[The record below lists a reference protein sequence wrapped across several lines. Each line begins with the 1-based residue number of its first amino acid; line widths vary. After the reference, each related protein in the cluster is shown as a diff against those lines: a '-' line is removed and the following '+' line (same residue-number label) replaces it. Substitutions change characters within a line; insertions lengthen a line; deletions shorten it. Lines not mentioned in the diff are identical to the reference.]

1 MSEPKQKFVGSR
13 VHRPLLAA
21 ALAAS
26 AAVPAPAMAAATDI
40 FLKFTPAI
48 AGTATDKNHAGQ
60 IQLRTF
66 SAGVSNTPSS
76 SGGPG
81 GGASKPVCAAVG
93 ATKGIDQAT
102 PPLWKAAFTGQ
113 HYQSAQI
120 DVQKSGGGGPGGSL
134 VFLKWELS
142 DVVVASTEDSGST
155 NDFGEETIAL
165 RWSKVKVTYSMQNIK
180 GQTVSNSVTLDC
192 ATNKTTIEEPLP
204 D

>member
-26 AAVPAPAMAAATDI
+26 AAVPAPAIAAATEI
-40 FLKFTPAI
+40 FLKFTPTI

-60 IQLRTF
+60 IQLQTF
-66 SAGVSNTPSS
+66 SAGVSNTGSP
-76 SGGPG
+76 SGGG
-81 GGASKPVCAAVG
+81 GGAGKPTCEAIG

-102 PPLWKAAFTGQ
+102 PPLWRAAFTGQ

-120 DVQKSGGGGPGGSL
+120 DFQRSGSIPL
-134 VFLKWELS
+134 VFLKYELS
-142 DVVVASTEDSGST
+142 DVVVASTEDAGST

-165 RWSKVKVTYSMQNIK
+165 RWSKVKVTYSMQSPT
-180 GQTVSNSVTLDC
+180 GRVVSNSVTLDC
-192 ATNKTTIEEPLP
+192 ATSKTTIEDPAPE
-204 D
+204 